1 MKLVKGW
8 KAIRVSQEVYA
19 DVAYRIKEVSKDV
32 TVPPGVFI
40 EYIYLLF
47 LKRKHIMDMKE
58 PGPYSDQVKRLQQ
71 IERIYGLSEETV

>member
-19 DVAYRIKEVSKDV
+19 DVTYRKEEASKDV
-32 TVPPGVFI
+32 PVPPGVLM

-47 LKRKHIMDMKE
+47 LKRKYMDMKE